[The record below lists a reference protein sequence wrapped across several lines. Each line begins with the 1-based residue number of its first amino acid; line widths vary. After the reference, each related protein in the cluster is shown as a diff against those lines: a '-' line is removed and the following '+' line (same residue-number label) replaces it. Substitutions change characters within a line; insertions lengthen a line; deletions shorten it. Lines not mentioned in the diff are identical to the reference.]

1 MHQGVMLL
9 SRGISTGQRN
19 GLMRTLCSS
28 MRGRTKCLSWGGTS
42 PHPRMYWGL
51 SSWEAAWPPEKA
63 LGILVDNRL
72 DMSEQGALAAE
83 KANITLGCVRRAGSR
98 WEGDPAPL
106 LSTVASP
113 GLSSMRDMDLLEK
126 VQQKPQR

>member
-1 MHQGVMLL
+1 
-9 SRGISTGQRN
+9 
-19 GLMRTLCSS
+19 
-28 MRGRTKCLSWGGTS
+28 
-42 PHPRMYWGL
+42 MYWGL
-51 SSWEAAWPPEKA
+51 SSWEAAGPPEKA
-63 LGILVDNRL
+63 LGIVVDTRL

-83 KANITLGCVRRAGSR
+83 KANVTLGCVRRAANR

-113 GLSSMRDMDLLEK
+113 GLSSMRDTDRLEK